1 MTEQRVERRDYSNI
15 SDEIRQFVHDEFE
28 AHEAREKIWIEGV
41 LDAFPNRDIAA
52 HRTYHDSKIKAA
64 KAEEEFWQAAKSEAL
79 KHGVAGAMAVLK
91 WVLILAFLGLAYKV
105 GLGPVVAK
113 VFGITP

>member
-1 MTEQRVERRDYSNI
+1 MTEPKQERRDYSHI
-15 SDEIRQFVHDEFE
+15 SAEIKQFVHDEFE
-28 AHEAREKIWIEGV
+28 AHEAREKVWRDEF
-41 LDAFPNRDIAA
+41 LDAFPNRDIAS

-91 WVLILAFLGLAYKV
+91 WVFILAFLGLAYKV
-105 GLGPVVAK
+105 GLGPVVTK
-113 VFGITP
+113 IFGIAP